1 VSRPLRST
9 ATPAS
14 RRFTAT
20 TSRSASERRNWYSLP
35 PVSAVGRLPLA
46 TLEAYDPGR
55 RINARL
61 LTFRARAADQA
72 HAASTPGTTWPG
84 TRAPARLI
92 PRGKLN
98 PRFRCHLN
106 LSTPQ
111 RRHPAQAPAPGAL
124 ERLPDPHLTQSSRAF
139 SLVAHHDGLQ
149 PTQHQGGLAPAPAGP
164 TLNGQQSSI
173 SHAAPPM

>member
-1 VSRPLRST
+1 MSRPLRST
-9 ATPAS
+9 PTPAS
-14 RRFTAT
+14 RSFTAT

-61 LTFRARAADQA
+61 LTFRARAADQT
-72 HAASTPGTTWPG
+72 HAASTPGTTWPE

-92 PRGKLN
+92 PRGKLTLGFDAIST
-98 PRFRCHLN
+98 FRRLN
-106 LSTPQ
+106 DDTQPV
-111 RRHPAQAPAPGAL
+111 PGPDAL
-124 ERLPDPHLTQSSRAF
+124 ERLPDPHLTRSSRAL

-164 TLNGQQSSI
+164 TLEGQQSSI
-173 SHAAPPM
+173 SHAAPPK